1 VILYFMF
8 RYLGTAIT
16 VGVRESKWGRPE
28 WHLIGCKGMSG
39 NGFAWG
45 VVDWVDGMGRRQ
57 LR

>member
-1 VILYFMF
+1 MF
-8 RYLGTAIT
+8 RYLGTVIA
-16 VGVRESKWGRPE
+16 VGGRENKWGRPE